1 MEKIDCAVIG
11 AGVVGLAIAR
21 ALARDGREVVV
32 LERAPSIGT
41 ETSSRSS
48 EVIHAGIYYPTGSWK
63 AHLCVTGKI
72 ALYRYCEEH
81 GIPHRRCGK
90 LIVATDVNELG
101 ALRALHDK
109 AIRNGVNDI
118 QYLDAN
124 ATRTLEPELNCNAAL
139 FSESTGIIDSHA
151 LMLGYQGDLEACG
164 GVVAVHADVRSGKVE
179 EERIILE
186 TGGSDGLQLSCNSV
200 VNSAGL
206 RAPDIAR
213 KLVGFPQ
220 WAVPK
225 GFLCKGSY
233 YILAGRSPFKHL
245 IYPMPNEVALGVH
258 LTFDLSG
265 QVRFG
270 PDVEWIEE
278 VNYDVDPKRANQFYD
293 AVRRYWTG
301 LSSGALSPGYAGIRP
316 RTVGPGGLPQDF
328 EIQGPADHG
337 VPGLINLFAMES
349 PGLTASLAIG
359 DQVVQLMVA

>member
-21 ALARDGREVVV
+21 ALAFEGREVVV
-32 LERAPSIGT
+32 LERASAIGT
-41 ETSSRSS
+41 ETSARSS

-63 AHLCVTGKI
+63 ARLCVAGRV

-90 LIVATDVNELG
+90 LIVATDVNELEP
-101 ALRALHDK
+101 LKALHEK
-109 AIRNGVNDI
+109 AIRNDVNDVRH
-118 QYLDAN
+118 LDAS
-124 ATRTLEPELNCNAAL
+124 AARALEPELNCIAAL
-139 FSESTGIIDSHA
+139 FSGSTGIIDSHA

-164 GVVAVHADVRSGKVE
+164 GVVAVHADVKGGKVE
-179 EERIILE
+179 EGRIILE

-200 VNSAGL
+200 VNSAGF
-206 RAPDIAR
+206 RAPDIAQ
-213 KLVGFPQ
+213 KLEGLPQ
-220 WAVPK
+220 TSVPK

-233 YILAGRSPFKHL
+233 YTYAGRSPFKHL

-258 LTFDLSG
+258 LTFDLGG

-270 PDVEWIEE
+270 PDVEWVEE
-278 VNYDVDPKRANQFYD
+278 VNYDVDPKRADQFYD
-293 AVRRYWTG
+293 AVGRYWSG
-301 LSSGALSPGYAGIRP
+301 LPAGALSPGYAGIRP

-359 DQVVQLMVA
+359 NRVLQLLAA